1 MASLIVLKDQ
11 ATRTSFLF
19 CLPSKT
25 QHLQSFSL
33 KRIATPQKIISQMS
47 CPDLL
52 KTIFPNF
59 HAQEPSFS
67 PILFPHLPPTK
78 SHTNFQVLPSTSSH
92 RVSSVPYC
100 GGFMA
105 QLYPNGPAS
114 QVGGGGE
121 VGSC

>member
-1 MASLIVLKDQ
+1 
-11 ATRTSFLF
+11 
-19 CLPSKT
+19 
-25 QHLQSFSL
+25 
-33 KRIATPQKIISQMS
+33 MS

-59 HAQEPSFS
+59 HSQEASFS
-67 PILFPHLPPTK
+67 
-78 SHTNFQVLPSTSSH
+78 HTFSTSSPNKKVTRIFQVLPSTSSH